1 MARTD
6 ACRLAALTLALVAL
20 LLPATAAA
28 DHPSAGAESAL
39 GADHVRQH
47 AKIWKMQAKARARW
61 KRMSRAERRRA
72 LRRER
77 RYLRRQSV
85 RARAA
90 AVGDAA
96 DVGTWVREGGT
107 TTPFV
112 MTSNYEGY
120 AIHAAMLHTGKVLM
134 WGYPIHVDQVAFRG
148 NESYAWLWDPSKG
161 YGADSVESVTPEFNG
176 QNVSIYCS
184 GMSFLPDGK
193 VLLVGGTENWGVNDP
208 NYTEFAGLNRALLF
222 DPVTETWEDLP
233 RPAGSHGR
241 WYPTQTLMPNGKTFV
256 ISGFTEEE
264 PGGILNDGHEIF
276 DPETKTFQL
285 LTTPDQRRITELYP
299 HMFVMPDG
307 KLLMAGPDPDDS
319 AIFDPG
325 NLADP
330 WTNLPHL
337 ASQRIGSN
345 AVIVPEG
352 PAGSN
357 TVAVIGGRPYDQG
370 STPGL
375 PPAYDELIDL
385 DDPTPSWTQV
395 DGMHTPRSYLNTIQL
410 PDRSMVAVGGDSRVV
425 EEDGSGEAIWPP
437 PERGVELYDP
447 ITGNWRAGPTQVE
460 TRAYH
465 STALLLPDGRV
476 LSTGDDFN
484 PTVAP
489 PWTRA
494 ESSPNDTGEIYSPP
508 YLFKGPRPVISKAP
522 SSVDWDVPFGVQ
534 VAGDID
540 EAVLIAPAA
549 VTHANDMNQRLVPLL
564 TVSEHENAGVTL
576 KSPPSDRVAPPGWY
590 MLFLLNDG
598 VPSIAKW
605 VRLDGSAPEV
615 PAVPDPFPAPDPEP
629 PADPGTTDP
638 GTTDPGTTDP
648 GTTDPGTTDPG
659 TGETP
664 GGEELPDFAGPRLR
678 LRFAEDGWL
687 KRLRRYGKLRVRVTV
702 DEPATVAF
710 KLIRSGRTVARA
722 RVEMTRAGSKTID
735 LKPRRSTLRWLRR
748 ARTPKLRFSVIAV
761 DAAENDTA
769 WTRLLKPALGRR

>member
-1 MARTD
+1 M
-6 ACRLAALTLALVAL
+6 
-20 LLPATAAA
+20 
-28 DHPSAGAESAL
+28 
-39 GADHVRQH
+39 RQH

-77 RYLRRQSV
+77 RTLRRTYV
-85 RARAA
+85 RARASA
-90 AVGDAA
+90 GEPS
-96 DVGTWVREGGT
+96 DVGSWDL
-107 TTPFV
+107 PFV

-161 YGADSVESVTPEFNG
+161 YGPDSVESVTPEVGG

-193 VLLVGGTENWGVNDP
+193 VLVVGGTENWGVNDP
-208 NYTEFAGLNRALLF
+208 NYTEFAGLNKALLF

-241 WYPTQTLMPNGKTFV
+241 WYPTQTLMPDGRTFV

-276 DPETKTFQL
+276 DPIAKTFTL
-285 LTTPDQRRITELYP
+285 LDSPAQQRATELYP
-299 HMFVMPDG
+299 HLFTMPDG
-307 KLLMAGPDPDDS
+307 KLLMAGPNPGDS
-319 AIFDPG
+319 AILDPAK
-325 NLADP
+325 LADPSVNP
-330 WTNLPHL
+330 WTNLPQL
-337 ASQRIGSN
+337 ANQRIGGN
-345 AVIVPEG
+345 AVLLPEG
-352 PAGSN
+352 PAGS
-357 TVAVIGGRPYDQG
+357 TQVAAIGGRPYTG
-370 STPGL
+370 M
-375 PPAYDELIDL
+375 PPELNELIDL
-385 DDPTPSWTQV
+385 DAQSPSW
-395 DGMHTPRSYLNTIQL
+395 GSFPGLEHPRSYPNTVQL
-410 PDRSMVAVGGDSRVV
+410 PDRSMVTVGGDDRR
-425 EEDGSGEAIWPP
+425 DWPEP
-437 PERGVELYDP
+437 PHERTVELFDP
-447 ITGNWRAGPTQVE
+447 ITQTWRIGPNQVE

-484 PTVAP
+484 PTGVNG
-489 PWTRA
+489 TRA

-508 YLFKGPRPVISKAP
+508 YLFTGKPRPAISSAP
-522 SSVDWDVPFGVQ
+522 TAMRWDVPFGVQ

-564 TVSEHENAGVTL
+564 TVAEHSNAGVTL
-576 KSPPSDRVAPPGWY
+576 KSPPSANVAPPGWY
-590 MLFLLNDG
+590 MLFLVNDG

-605 VRLDGSAPEV
+605 VRLDGSAADV
-615 PAVPDPFPAPDPEP
+615 PAVPAQFPDPDPDPEP
-629 PADPGTTDP
+629 DPDPDPTPDPDPDPTPDPGTADPGTADP

-710 KLIRSGRTVARA
+710 KLIRNGKSVARA
-722 RVEMTRAGSKTID
+722 RVEMTRAGSKRLD
-735 LKPRRSTLRWLRR
+735 LKPRRSALRWLRR
-748 ARTPKLRFSVIAV
+748 ARKPKLRFSVIAV
-761 DAAENDTA
+761 DAAKNDTA

>member
-20 LLPATAAA
+20 LLPGPAAA
-28 DHPSAGAESAL
+28 DHPSSGAESAL
-39 GADHVRQH
+39 GADHMRQH
-47 AKIWKMQAKARARW
+47 AKIWKVQAKARARW
-61 KRMSRAERRRA
+61 KRMSRAERRKA

-90 AVGDAA
+90 AVGDAD
-96 DVGTWVREGGT
+96 DVGTWVREEDDT
-107 TTPFV
+107 DQPFV

-161 YGADSVESVTPEFNG
+161 YGAGLRRVGDPRVQRPERLDLLLGDVVPAGREGPPCRRNRELGRERPQLHGVRRPQQGAPFR
-176 QNVSIYCS
+176 S
-184 GMSFLPDGK
+184 GHGD
-193 VLLVGGTENWGVNDP
+193 VGGP
-208 NYTEFAGLNRALLF
+208 
-222 DPVTETWEDLP
+222 P

-241 WYPTQTLMPNGKTFV
+241 WYPTQTLMPDGSTFV

-276 DPETKTFQL
+276 DPVTKTFEL
-285 LTTPDQRRITELYP
+285 LTSNDQRRVTELYP

-319 AIFDPG
+319 AILDPAKR

-330 WTNLPHL
+330 WTDLPQL
-337 ASQRIGSN
+337 ASQRIGGN

-357 TVAVIGGRPYDQG
+357 TVAAIGGRPVRRPWRHA
-370 STPGL
+370 PGL

-385 DDPTPSWTQV
+385 DDATPSWASI
-395 DGMHTPRSYLNTIQL
+395 DGMSTPRSYLNTIQL

-425 EEDGSGEAIWPP
+425 EEDSGGNAIWPP

-447 ITGNWRAGPTQVE
+447 TTGTWRTGPTQVE

-484 PTVAP
+484 PTMAD

-508 YLFKGPRPVISKAP
+508 YLFKGPRPVISSAP
-522 SSVDWDVPFGVQ
+522 GAVRWDVPFGVQ
-534 VAGDID
+534 VAGDVD

-564 TVSEHENAGVTL
+564 TVSEHANAGVTL
-576 KSPPSDRVAPPGWY
+576 KSPPSENVAPPGWY
-590 MLFLLNDG
+590 MLFLVNDG
-598 VPSIAKW
+598 VPSVAKW
-605 VRLDGSAPEV
+605 VLLDGEADPV
-615 PAVPDPFPAPDPEP
+615 PAEPAPLPGPDPEP
-629 PADPGTTDP
+629 EPEPDPA
-638 GTTDPGTTDP
+638 
-648 GTTDPGTTDPG
+648 
-659 TGETP
+659 
-664 GGEELPDFAGPRLR
+664 
-678 LRFAEDGWL
+678 
-687 KRLRRYGKLRVRVTV
+687 RR
-702 DEPATVAF
+702 
-710 KLIRSGRTVARA
+710 SRA
-722 RVEMTRAGSKTID
+722 RPIPAPPTRAPPIPAPPIQERPTPVPARSSSTSPGRACACAS
-735 LKPRRSTLRWLRR
+735 PR
-748 ARTPKLRFSVIAV
+748 
-761 DAAENDTA
+761 TA
-769 WTRLLKPALGRR
+769 G